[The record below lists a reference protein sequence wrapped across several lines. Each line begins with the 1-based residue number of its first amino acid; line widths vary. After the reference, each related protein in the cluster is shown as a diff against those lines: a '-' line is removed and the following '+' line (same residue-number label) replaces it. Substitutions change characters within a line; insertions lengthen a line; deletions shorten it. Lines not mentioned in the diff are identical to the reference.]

1 MQYKITIVHSP
12 TGHYVE
18 FYDNFPNDVD
28 KEDIVQ
34 SVLDDVYVEV
44 EDV

>member
-1 MQYKITIVHSP
+1 MERKITIVHSP

-18 FYDNFPNDVD
+18 FYDNFPDDVD
-28 KEDIVQ
+28 IEDIIQ
-34 SVLDDVYVEV
+34 SVIDDTYVEV